1 MKESIAYLRRMSA
14 RDVGSV
20 TKNLAGSCTAKRD
33 ASGPVSFPNTQN
45 GHDRRA
51 RAADQLVKIVPW
63 RERVA
68 VEPRDNFAHQ
78 GYMTFLPGVDACCCA
93 ARRVA
98 ALRNVVRESSD
109 RREF

>member
-1 MKESIAYLRRMSA
+1 MSQKTWPALALRR
-14 RDVGSV
+14 G
-20 TKNLAGSCTAKRD
+20 TLAGRYLSRTPK
-33 ASGPVSFPNTQN
+33 N

-93 ARRVA
+93 ARRVG